1 VAQRALPAGAVRRRA
16 AFGLFDADGW
26 SWAGLK
32 ALFWFLLIIFLL
44 GYLPDRAYY
53 FTVAPTIDVGFNAI
67 SPINLCPAENKDL
80 PCPAPAGAVVPWE
93 ESPPQLA
100 LPEGRAAGGA
110 FNSGE
115 NLYLIGGRTASG
127 ATASVLATLVTNG
140 NLTGWSEGPALPEP
154 RSDGALVAL
163 AGTPY
168 VIGGRDAS
176 GAPLASVVRGT
187 IQEGIL
193 TGWETVDTLT
203 LPAPLADVVAVPT
216 VNGIL
221 AIGGR
226 GADGIP
232 TSTVYHSLL
241 PEGST
246 ELGAWREMTELP
258 LPAPRADGS
267 AIAAGNSIYVL
278 GGEGPEG
285 VSNQV
290 FYLELGS
297 EGEPAVDS
305 ATGRAFGWGVSVGQ
319 ADAYSLPEPRA
330 RASSFT
336 NSGAIYV
343 VGGSGP
349 DGAVVPTNYWAVPEV
364 EDGTIPEWRVSDET
378 NLVQPRAE
386 AATAAIGSH
395 VFVIGGD
402 TPAGPSASMERAQ
415 LAPAL
420 PFFRLGLFGV
430 TVPALSIKGEIG
442 QQLGYAVAAGVA
454 TGNLVILILIG
465 IAYSHRRATMRFIER
480 VSRGRFRAPPEEDD
494 YRA

>member
-1 VAQRALPAGAVRRRA
+1 MAQRALPQGAVRRRT
-16 AFGLFDADGW
+16 AFGLLDADGW

-44 GYLPDRAYY
+44 AYVPDRAYY
-53 FTVAPTIDVGFNAI
+53 FTVAPTIDLGFNAI

-93 ESPPQLA
+93 QSPPELA

-127 ATASVLATLVTNG
+127 ATASVLSTIVTNG

-176 GAPLASVVRGT
+176 GAPVATVVRGT
-187 IQEGIL
+187 IKQGIL
-193 TGWETVDTLT
+193 TGWETVDTLS
-203 LPAPLADVVAVPT
+203 LPTPLADLVAVPT

-221 AIGGR
+221 AMGGR

-232 TSTVYHSLL
+232 TSTVYHSKLNTA
-241 PEGST
+241 GT
-246 ELGAWREMTELP
+246 QLGAWQQMTELP
-258 LPAPRADGS
+258 LPAARADGS
-267 AIAAGNSIYVL
+267 AIVSGNSIYVL
-278 GGEGPEG
+278 GGEGPDG
-285 VSNQV
+285 VSNLI

-297 EGEPAVDS
+297 TGEPAYNF
-305 ATGRAFGWGVSVGQ
+305 ATGRAFGWGISVGQ
-319 ADAYSLPEPRA
+319 AEAYSLPEPRA
-330 RASSFT
+330 RHSSFT
-336 NSGAIYV
+336 NSGTIYV
-343 VGGSGP
+343 VGGI
-349 DGAVVPTNYWAVPEV
+349 GAAGGVAPTNYWAVPKV
-364 EDGTIPEWRVSDET
+364 EDGSIPEWQVSDET
-378 NLVQPRAE
+378 NLNEPRAE

-402 TPAGPSASMERAQ
+402 TPAGLSSTMERAQ

-442 QQLGYAVAAGVA
+442 QQLGYAVAFGVG

-465 IAYSHRRATMRFIER
+465 IAYSHRRQTMVLIER
-480 VSRGRFRAPPEEDD
+480 ISRGRFRAPPDEDD
-494 YRA
+494 YRS